1 MQRVGP
7 DSNSDFS
14 YQLIHLLGE
23 GVSGGWSPCRSQEA
37 LQRSAQGAGLSP
49 LLSPPLSFSP
59 FLPLAFCFSPSLSS
73 CVFSLCLSNKMKI
86 SSAFRKHAGD
96 RMDSVL
102 GLKLVHPEGEPQF
115 LDSRTPKPTRRRGRY
130 LHGGSWELLCQRRR
144 TDLRITAPR
153 PALPRTSTD
162 TGFISL
168 NELSQ

>member
-1 MQRVGP
+1 MSQAAGAPAAPRRHSNAAPRVLA
-7 DSNSDFS
+7 SLLFS
-14 YQLIHLLGE
+14 L
-23 GVSGGWSPCRSQEA
+23 PRS
-37 LQRSAQGAGLSP
+37 LSLP
-49 LLSPPLSFSP
+49 SCLWPSVSPP
-59 FLPLAFCFSPSLSS
+59 PSLPAF
-73 CVFSLCLSNKMKI
+73 FSLCLSNKMKI

-115 LDSRTPKPTRRRGRY
+115 LDSRTPKPTRRRGRD

-153 PALPRTSTD
+153 PALPHTFTD
-162 TGFISL
+162 TGFIFL